1 MRTFTPII
9 IQDNKGLYYEPL
21 TIEKAIIFG
30 ERNKNKK
37 VIFQTEANNI
47 VEYLDVKQLKE
58 MQL

>member
-30 ERNKNKK
+30 EK
-37 VIFQTEANNI
+37 V
-47 VEYLDVKQLKE
+47 
-58 MQL
+58 